1 PITLNGGKHTTIER
15 AAAVD
20 EFRILTVNTGG
31 NLTLNKLKL
40 TGGQTDGDGGAILVN
55 PGGALTTH
63 HSTITRN
70 IAESDGGGI
79 ASNGTAHLRHS
90 TVERNTAAGVGGGI
104 TSVGA
109 LDIKKTR
116 VYANTALDGAGI
128 NSEGTVRIERSAITA
143 NHAEDTTGGLLV
155 EEGIAT
161 VTDTEVSHN
170 SGVEVGGILANF
182 DAQVTLRSV
191 ALVDNAAR
199 TARAGG
205 LAMNPGATIVI
216 EDSLVKNNTA
226 VTDGGGLYNLVE
238 MVLRRTKVVGNQAGN
253 EGAGIYNEATGIL
266 TVVDSKIVRNTAA
279 VDGGGIFNDAGG
291 TVNLETA
298 TGTVVTE
305 NRPNNCVN
313 VPGCAG

>member
-1 PITLNGGKHTTIER
+1 M
-15 AAAVD
+15 
-20 EFRILTVNTGG
+20 
-31 NLTLNKLKL
+31 
-40 TGGQTDGDGGAILVN
+40 
-55 PGGALTTH
+55 
-63 HSTITRN
+63 
-70 IAESDGGGI
+70 
-79 ASNGTAHLRHS
+79 
-90 TVERNTAAGVGGGI
+90 
-104 TSVGA
+104 GA